1 MRNQPR
7 TNTLHRMRK
16 PATALALT
24 AAALLAMS
32 APAAAAPTAAA
43 PPPECPFTEALC
55 LYEGENFTGARFTV
69 GSLVE
74 PGTCVSLV
82 DHGWGDGRANSA
94 INTHTANAAL
104 FALDDCMGG
113 PYLVPGEG
121 SIPDLGLEP
130 QSVWVAA

>member
-1 MRNQPR
+1 MR
-7 TNTLHRMRK
+7 TNRFRK

-24 AAALLAMS
+24 AAALLAMA
-32 APAAAAPTAAA
+32 APAAAAAPSAAAA
-43 PPPECPFTEALC
+43 PPPECPFTETLC
-55 LYEGENFTGARFTV
+55 LFEGENFTGARFTV
-69 GSLVE
+69 SSLVE

-82 DHGWGDGRANSA
+82 DHGWGGGRANSA

-104 FALDDCMGG
+104 FAYDDCMGG

-130 QSVWVAA
+130 QSVWIAG